1 MESIK
6 LLTDEVIYEM
16 GKRIQDERRKK
27 GYKAIDFADMI
38 GIGKDQLSRIEN
50 GKVVCKLEYLY
61 TITQFLQVS
70 MDYLMFGEQEKEEE
84 EEEEE
89 DDNIIYLPDTI
100 SGKVKN
106 KIRKI
111 VDMLVE
117 D

>member
-1 MESIK
+1 MENIK

-16 GKRIQDERRKK
+16 GKQIQDERRKK

-50 GKVVCKLEYLY
+50 GKVPCKLEYLY
-61 TITQFLQVS
+61 VITQLLQVPVE
-70 MDYLMFGEQEKEEE
+70 YLLFGEQEKEEN
-84 EEEEE
+84 
-89 DDNIIYLPDTI
+89 DNIIYLPDTI
-100 SGKVKN
+100 SEKVKN

>member
-50 GKVVCKLEYLY
+50 GKVPCKLEYLY
-61 TITQFLQVS
+61 VITQLLQVS
-70 MDYLMFGEQEKEEE
+70 VDYLMFGEQEKEE
-84 EEEEE
+84 
-89 DDNIIYLPDTI
+89 DDNVIYLPDTI

>member
-50 GKVVCKLEYLY
+50 GKVPCKLEYLY
-61 TITQFLQVS
+61 VITQLLQVPV
-70 MDYLMFGEQEKEEE
+70 DYLMFGEQEKDEN
-84 EEEEE
+84 
-89 DDNIIYLPDTI
+89 DNLIYLPNTI
-100 SGKVKN
+100 SEKVKN

-111 VDMLVE
+111 VDMLAE